1 EQFALAAGAPNTPR
15 DYRVSFSANESRAA
29 VVGQVRGKAVNTVE
43 CVAHVWDVEAGVL
56 VATRPVTWTDMNY
69 DTNTH
74 CALSPDGERLVV
86 AGFSRAGNLQQVTA
100 GALEVATGKQLG
112 RYNCPS
118 NYMTFPPAVALDNR
132 SVLLPGPDGHAV
144 VWDMVTGAVKQSFGP
159 EKRIANIP
167 PRIAPSGRFAALVA
181 YEQRMESTP
190 QVSRTLV
197 RYSLLV
203 VEWASGEVPV

>member
-1 EQFALAAGAPNTPR
+1 SFEPEGRTLRWDAATGKELDAAPIRFPNDDRYGRRRYMTGAEFSPSGRWLVLGNDYGGRALYDVKTGGEQFALAAGAPNTPR

-86 AGFSRAGNLQQVTA
+86 
-100 GALEVATGKQLG
+100 
-112 RYNCPS
+112 
-118 NYMTFPPAVALDNR
+118 
-132 SVLLPGPDGHAV
+132 
-144 VWDMVTGAVKQSFGP
+144 
-159 EKRIANIP
+159 
-167 PRIAPSGRFAALVA
+167 
-181 YEQRMESTP
+181 
-190 QVSRTLV
+190 
-197 RYSLLV
+197 
-203 VEWASGEVPV
+203 